1 MSEREITKIS
11 DLGGHKFSLAG
22 GVVSDIANKLVIFGI
37 LKPAPEAYTLLSNG
51 VEDGVMFP
59 MEAIKSFNLAELVPY
74 TTRVPDGLYNVSF
87 FFAMNEAKFNSLP
100 QEDQQA
106 IEGLSG
112 EAFAKIGRASCRERV
127 CQYV

>member
-1 MSEREITKIS
+1 M
-11 DLGGHKFSLAG
+11 
-22 GVVSDIANKLVIFGI
+22 ANKLGI
-37 LKPAPEAYTLLSNG
+37 VGIRKPAPEAYTLLSNG
-51 VEDGVMFP
+51 VADGVMFP

-87 FFAMNEAKFNSLP
+87 FFAMNEVKFNSLP

-112 EAFAKIGRASCRERV
+112 EAFATLCGKAWDVADHAGRQAAQKAGTSITAASPEIVANTR
-127 CQYV
+127 

>member
-1 MSEREITKIS
+1 
-11 DLGGHKFSLAG
+11 
-22 GVVSDIANKLVIFGI
+22 
-37 LKPAPEAYTLLSNG
+37 
-51 VEDGVMFP
+51 MFP

-112 EAFAKIGRASCRERV
+112 EAFPTLCGKAWDVADQEGLQAAQKAGNSITEASPAMVAKIRSATGGERV
-127 CQYV
+127 CQYGVV